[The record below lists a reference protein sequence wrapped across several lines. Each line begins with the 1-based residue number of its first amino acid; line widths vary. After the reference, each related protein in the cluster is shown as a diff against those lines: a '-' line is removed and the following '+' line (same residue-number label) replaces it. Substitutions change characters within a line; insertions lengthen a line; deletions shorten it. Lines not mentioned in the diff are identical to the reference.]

1 MSLKPDI
8 RRDIRES
15 AMIDD
20 KVEVLN
26 VNHPGKS
33 TRLDREKYEA
43 ACAALL
49 GALPDRQPGLTQ
61 AEMVAGVRSRLPDA
75 LFPGGATAGWWT
87 KAVQLD
93 LEARGKVARHGKPNR
108 WVKI

>member
-1 MSLKPDI
+1 MT
-8 RRDIRES
+8 
-15 AMIDD
+15 DD

-26 VNHPGKS
+26 VNHPGHS
-33 TRLDREKYEA
+33 TRLDRGKYEA
-43 ACAALL
+43 ACKALL
-49 GALPDRQPGLTQ
+49 DALPAQQPGLTQ
-61 AEMVAGVRSRLPDA
+61 REMTEAVRARLPDA

-108 WVKI
+108 WVKV